1 MALQIIENKILSIR
15 NTMVMLDFDL
25 AKLYQVE
32 TRVLKQSVRRNL
44 ERFPED
50 FMFQLTKEE
59 WLEVITN
66 CDNLRSTNKFSP
78 SKPYA
83 FTEQGVSML
92 SSILKSKLAIQINIS
107 IMRAFVVCRQY
118 ALKNKDLAKKIE
130 MLEQKFDKKF
140 QDIHDVIGY
149 LLQKDGAQKEKKT
162 DAAIGY
168 RY

>member
-1 MALQIIENKILSIR
+1 
-15 NTMVMLDFDL
+15 MVMLDFDL
-25 AKLYQVE
+25 ANLYQVE

-66 CDNLRSTNKFSP
+66 CDKLRSTNKFSP
-78 SKPYA
+78 SRPYA

-107 IMRAFVVCRQY
+107 IMRAFVICRQY
-118 ALKNKDLAKKIE
+118 ALKNKDLAEKIE

-149 LLQKDGAQKEKKT
+149 LLQKDDTQKEKKT
-162 DAAIGY
+162 KTAIGY

>member
-1 MALQIIENKILSIR
+1 
-15 NTMVMLDFDL
+15 
-25 AKLYQVE
+25 
-32 TRVLKQSVRRNL
+32 
-44 ERFPED
+44 
-50 FMFQLTKEE
+50 
-59 WLEVITN
+59 
-66 CDNLRSTNKFSP
+66 
-78 SKPYA
+78 
-83 FTEQGVSML
+83 ML